1 MIDDYA
7 QSNDK
12 ERKPTKIVND
22 DFRNKEKE
30 FAEEEMNEIE
40 IHSSEKK
47 KPGKSKT
54 THNNSKPLAK
64 GQTTLTG
71 MFGVSVNK

>member
-1 MIDDYA
+1 
-7 QSNDK
+7 
-12 ERKPTKIVND
+12 
-22 DFRNKEKE
+22 
-30 FAEEEMNEIE
+30 MNEIE

-47 KPGKSKT
+47 KPGKSQAT
-54 THNNSKPLAK
+54 NNSKPLAK